1 MRKSSGPKSVC
12 QHLNRFA
19 IATILAGGV
28 LLAVAGPVD
37 AEIVYTKV
45 HQVIQPNGSYNLDL
59 NNDGVIDFII
69 SNSQTPACRGE
80 IRALDT
86 VAETAAS
93 GNGAEGSPPARLLG
107 QQIGPSQTF
116 FGGTGPMA
124 FLEYCEGM
132 PDVGD
137 NWIRD
142 YRSCGMGC
150 DHVVGQSG
158 YLGLTFQS
166 DGETYYGW
174 ALVSVT
180 VNQGTLVATLMGY
193 AYESTPGMPINA
205 GQKK

>member
-1 MRKSSGPKSVC
+1 
-12 QHLNRFA
+12 
-19 IATILAGGV
+19 
-28 LLAVAGPVD
+28 
-37 AEIVYTKV
+37 
-45 HQVIQPNGSYNLDL
+45 
-59 NNDGVIDFII
+59 
-69 SNSQTPACRGE
+69 
-80 IRALDT
+80 
-86 VAETAAS
+86 
-93 GNGAEGSPPARLLG
+93 
-107 QQIGPSQTF
+107 
-116 FGGTGPMA
+116 MA